1 MKLKYFNTHSS
12 CFSSSD
18 VTHPGSTDQVRP
30 GHTTECVSSLISLG
44 VVTGLQSCPA
54 LTSSGQMMRLH
65 TSLSVFHHI
74 LSVFFLTGQK

>member
-1 MKLKYFNTHSS
+1 MKLKYFNTHS
-12 CFSSSD
+12 CYFSSSD

-30 GHTTECVSSLISLG
+30 GHTTESLISLR

-65 TSLSVFHHI
+65 TSLFIFHHI